1 MIIMEKRELVIIG
14 AGPAGLTAAIYGKRS
29 GLDVLILEGGIP
41 GGQINVTDEIEN
53 WTGVIHASGA
63 ELADSFRRHAE
74 HFKPEFRDVEVKGI
88 SFRDGRKI
96 IETGSQDIEAE
107 AVIIATG
114 ASFKKLG
121 VPGETEFTG
130 RGVSYCAVCDG
141 AFFEDQEVAV
151 IGGGNTAV
159 EEAIYLTQFASKVTI
174 VHRRDSFRADRV
186 AIERAMSNPKIEV
199 IWNSVVEEIAG
210 EDMLEKVVIK
220 NVRTGDITDLPVSG
234 VFIFAGMDPN
244 VSFLRGAVESVGGGW
259 IVTNE
264 RMETSAEGIFAA
276 GDVRDKYL
284 RQVITAAGDGATAA
298 MAASAYIS
306 EQLHIHSVLL
316 EPEQVTAFIYSS
328 IDEPQARLAADIE
341 KMPASGSSK
350 LVFLDGYRNRRMVEK
365 MGIGDLPALVEFKKG
380 NISRSEVVSDL
391 ESARNFLS

>member
-1 MIIMEKRELVIIG
+1 MEKRELVIIG

-29 GLDVLILEGGIP
+29 GLDVLLLENGVP

-63 ELADSFRRHAE
+63 ELADTFRKHAE
-74 HFKPEFRDVEVKGI
+74 HFNAEFRDTEVKNIFIRNGKRI
-88 SFRDGRKI
+88 V
-96 IETGSQDIEAE
+96 ETSSGDIEAE
-107 AVIIATG
+107 AVIVATG
-114 ASFKKLG
+114 ARFKKLG
-121 VPGETEFTG
+121 APGETEFTG

-159 EEAIYLTQFASKVTI
+159 EEAVYLTQFASKVTI
-174 VHRRDSFRADRV
+174 IHRRDSFRADRV
-186 AIERAMSNPKIEV
+186 AIERALSHSAIEV

-210 EDMLEKVVIK
+210 DDMVEKVVLK
-220 NVRTGDITDLPVSG
+220 NVRTGEISDLPVSG
-234 VFIFAGMDPN
+234 VFVFAGMDPN
-244 VSFLRGAVESVGGGW
+244 SAFLGDTVETVGGGW
-259 IVTNE
+259 VVTNE

-306 EQLHIHSVLL
+306 EQQHLRSVIL
-316 EPEQVTAFIYSS
+316 EPGQVTVFIFSS
-328 IDEPQARLAADIE
+328 IDEPQARLASEVE
-341 KMPASGSSK
+341 KMSSGGTK
-350 LVFLDGYRNRRMVEK
+350 VVLLDGYRNRRMVEGL
-365 MGIGDLPALVEFKKG
+365 GISDLPALVEFRKG
-380 NISRSEVVSDL
+380 KSVRSEVIKD
-391 ESARNFLS
+391 AGAAGKFLS

>member
-1 MIIMEKRELVIIG
+1 MEKRELVIIG

-29 GLDVLILEGGIP
+29 GLDVLVLEKGIP

-74 HFKPEFRDVEVKGI
+74 HFKAEFRDSEVKGI
-88 SFRDGRKI
+88 TLRDGRKI
-96 IETGSQDIEAE
+96 IETGSGEVEAE
-107 AVIIATG
+107 AVIIASG
-114 ASFKKLG
+114 ASFRKLG
-121 VPGETEFTG
+121 VPGEAEFTG

-141 AFFEDQEVAV
+141 AFFEDQEIAV

-159 EEAIYLTQFASKVTI
+159 EEAIYLTQFASNVTI

-186 AIERAMSNPKIEV
+186 AIDRAASNPKIGI

-210 EDMLEKVVIK
+210 KEMVEKLILK
-220 NVRTGDITDLPVSG
+220 NVRTGDISDLPVSG
-234 VFIFAGMDPN
+234 VFVFTGMDPN
-244 VSFLRGAVESVGGGW
+244 ADFAKKVVESVGGGW

-264 RMETSAEGIFAA
+264 RMETSVEGIFAA

-306 EQLHIHSVLL
+306 EQLHIQSVLL
-316 EPEQVTAFIYSS
+316 DPELVTAFIFSS
-328 IDEPQARLAADIE
+328 IDEPQARLAEEVE
-341 KMPASGSSK
+341 KISTGRSK
-350 LVFLDGYRNRRMVEK
+350 VVHLDGYKNRRIVEK
-365 MGIGDLPALVEFKKG
+365 LGIGELPALVEFRRG
-380 NISRSEVVSDL
+380 RISRSEVIHDAG
-391 ESARNFLS
+391 EAEKFLS

>member
-1 MIIMEKRELVIIG
+1 MEKRELVIIG

-29 GLDVLILEGGIP
+29 GLDVLILENGIT
-41 GGQINVTDEIEN
+41 GGQINLTDEIEN

-74 HFKPEFRDVEVKGI
+74 HFKPEFRDVEVKSI
-88 SFRDGRKI
+88 ALRDGRKI
-96 IETGSQDIEAE
+96 IGTGSGDIEAE
-107 AVIIATG
+107 AIIVATG
-114 ASFKKLG
+114 ARFKKLG
-121 VPGETEFTG
+121 APGEAEFTG

-159 EEAIYLTQFASKVTI
+159 EEAVYVTQFASKVTI
-174 VHRRDSFRADRV
+174 VHRRDSFRAERV

-199 IWNSVVEEIAG
+199 VWNSVVEEIAG
-210 EDMLEKVVIK
+210 EEMVEKVVLK

-234 VFIFAGMDPN
+234 VFVFAGMDPN
-244 VSFLRGAVESVGGGW
+244 ASFLNGMVKSVGGGW

-264 RMETSAEGIFAA
+264 RMETSVEGIFAA

-298 MAASAYIS
+298 MAAAAYIS
-306 EQLHIHSVLL
+306 EQLHIQSVLL
-316 EPEQVTAFIYSS
+316 EPEQVTAFIFSS
-328 IDEPQARLAADIE
+328 IEEPQARLAAEIE
-341 KMPASGSSK
+341 KIPASGASK
-350 LVFLDGYRNRRMVEK
+350 VISLDGYKNRRMVEK
-365 MGIGDLPALVEFKKG
+365 LGIGDLPALVEFKKG
-380 NISRSEVVSDL
+380 RISRSEVVSDL
-391 ESARNFLS
+391 DSARKFLS

>member
-1 MIIMEKRELVIIG
+1 MEKRELVIIG

-29 GLDVLILEGGIP
+29 GLDVLVLEKGIP

-63 ELADSFRRHAE
+63 ELADTFRKHAE
-74 HFKPEFRDVEVKGI
+74 HFKAEFRETEVKGI
-88 SFRDGRKI
+88 TVDGGRKVI
-96 IETGSQDIEAE
+96 HTDGDDIEAE

-121 VPGETEFTG
+121 APGEKELTG

-141 AFFEDQEVAV
+141 AFFEDQEIAV

-159 EEAIYLTQFASKVTI
+159 EEAVYLTQFASKVTI
-174 VHRRDSFRADRV
+174 IHRRDSFRADRL

-199 IWNSVVEEIAG
+199 IWNTVVEEIIG
-210 EDMLEKVVIK
+210 EDMVEKLVLK
-220 NVRTGDITDLPVSG
+220 NVRTGETSDLAVSG
-234 VFIFAGMDPN
+234 VFVFAGMDPN
-244 VSFLRGAVESVGGGW
+244 VSFMQGLVDSVGGGW

-264 RMETSAEGIFAA
+264 RMETSIEGIFAA

-306 EQLHIHSVLL
+306 EQLHIQGLLL
-316 EPEQVTAFIYSS
+316 EPEHVTVFIFSS
-328 IDEPQARLAADIE
+328 IDEPQARLASEIE
-341 KMPASGSSK
+341 NSAAGKRSNVV
-350 LVFLDGYRNRRMVEK
+350 LLDGYKNRRMVEK
-365 MGIGDLPALVEFKKG
+365 LGITELPSMVEFRKG
-380 NISRSEVVSDL
+380 SIARKQQVGSL
-391 ESARNFLS
+391 EEAVKFLS

>member
-1 MIIMEKRELVIIG
+1 MEKRELVIIG

-29 GLDVLILEGGIP
+29 GLDVLVLEKGIP

-74 HFKPEFRDVEVKGI
+74 HFKPEFRDLDVKAVTVK
-88 SFRDGRKI
+88 DGRKI
-96 IETGSQDIEAE
+96 IETGSGEIEAE

-121 VPGETEFTG
+121 APGEAEFTG

-159 EEAIYLTQFASKVTI
+159 EEAVYVTQFASKVTI
-174 VHRRDSFRADRV
+174 IHRRDSFRADRV

-199 IWNSVVEEIAG
+199 IWNTVVEEIAG
-210 EDMLEKVVIK
+210 GEMVEKVVLK
-220 NVRTGDITDLPVSG
+220 NVRTGVISDLPVSG
-234 VFIFAGMDPN
+234 VFVFAGMDPN
-244 VSFLRGAVESVGGGW
+244 ADFVKGLVESAGGGW

-264 RMETSAEGIFAA
+264 RMETSVEGVFAA

-306 EQLHIHSVLL
+306 DQLHIQSVLL
-316 EPEQVTAFIYSS
+316 EPELVTAFVFSS
-328 IDEPQARLAADIE
+328 IDEPQARLAAEVE
-341 KMPASGSSK
+341 KISAGTSK
-350 LVFLDGYRNRRMVEK
+350 VVQLDGYKNRRIVEK
-365 MGIGDLPALVEFKKG
+365 LGIGELPALVEFRKG
-380 NISRSEVVSDL
+380 RISRSEIIHNT
-391 ESARNFLS
+391 EAAKKFLS